1 MKHLTIALLLIIFT
15 LTACNGVDEKA
26 KYPEEEIKDI
36 PPIMLPSDFLK
47 GNYIGLIQCKTLYEM
62 QLFTAYT
69 LIFDNKDNSKE
80 FLESEEFKKT
90 CDSTDNLTIRCGYI
104 EKFKEKSNE
113 LVISQDLSRGDF
125 WSEKDLAEFYAYKM
139 FEFSVIANAEEEEEL
154 VRERI
159 AKLQIT
165 NDLSTCMD
173 YRDYVDGNLQVDIDV
188 ENKEEL
194 EELSKKDF
202 NELSLNDQAMMYLLG
217 RGVKQDFKEA
227 VRLFSIMAEEGDE
240 YAQANLGLTY
250 ADGKGVK
257 KDYEKAIYWFK
268 KSAEQGNASA
278 LTSLG
283 RFYNEGLGVDKDPEE
298 AMRLYRLSAE
308 QGNWSAQRN
317 LGYIYKE
324 GEYIPID
331 LVKSFMWFLLAG
343 SSGDREFIESEL
355 NELRNVLDESQE
367 RQAYEMAEKC
377 ISSEYLDCGYLN
389 EIYWECP
396 PSEYFKCVYSNNES
410 NWDPLAFVCNYQ
422 GDYPIT
428 LQIENETLRYG
439 SLDVKHQ
446 FKILKRN
453 NSSIEWNDTSYMK
466 VPFDVSHILDLENQE
481 LTFNLSSAFNLSSEG
496 TKLDCIQVEEN
507 EIEDYEK
514 DMTSVMVEEDWT
526 PRLPP
531 LSFYLKMAED
541 KDHSKVIHQMNLRC
555 AAFHYLLAVN
565 TLSHCDDLDIF
576 SKESEVKQCLSDT
589 TFAGWKEVKKN
600 LEYHINEHT
609 NLNNVGNYLS
619 NAQMQ
624 MQSSLFMKAYNKSA
638 KIFLNKEEDE
648 SCWGDQTGLLCW
660 EEEKLMCE
668 KLREEKSLQDWF
680 ESLQAD

>member
-1 MKHLTIALLLIIFT
+1 MNKIIISLILSSILLLF
-15 LTACNGVDEKA
+15 AGCNGDKKA
-26 KYPEEEIKDI
+26 NYPQEEIKDI

-62 QLFTAYT
+62 HLFTAYT
-69 LIFDNKDNSKE
+69 LMFDNKDNSKE

-90 CDSTDNLTIRCGYI
+90 CDRTGNLTIKCGYI

-113 LVISQDLSRGDF
+113 LVISQDISREDI
-125 WSEKDLAEFYAYKM
+125 WSKKDLAEFYAFKM
-139 FEFSVIANAEEEEEL
+139 FEMLAIANAEEEL
-154 VRERI
+154 VKERL
-159 AKLQIT
+159 AKLQIA
-165 NDLSTCMD
+165 DDFSTCMD
-173 YRDYVDGNLQVDIDV
+173 YRDYVDGNLEVDIDL

-257 KDYEKAIYWFK
+257 KDYEKAFYWFK

-343 SSGDREFIESEL
+343 SSGDRVSESEL
-355 NELRNVLDESQE
+355 NELRNLLDESQE

-377 ISSEYLDCGYLN
+377 ISSEYLDCGYLKVN
-389 EIYWECP
+389 QNRGN
-396 PSEYFKCVYSNNES
+396 FK
-410 NWDPLAFVCNYQ
+410 
-422 GDYPIT
+422 
-428 LQIENETLRYG
+428 
-439 SLDVKHQ
+439 
-446 FKILKRN
+446 
-453 NSSIEWNDTSYMK
+453 
-466 VPFDVSHILDLENQE
+466 
-481 LTFNLSSAFNLSSEG
+481 
-496 TKLDCIQVEEN
+496 
-507 EIEDYEK
+507 
-514 DMTSVMVEEDWT
+514 
-526 PRLPP
+526 
-531 LSFYLKMAED
+531 
-541 KDHSKVIHQMNLRC
+541 
-555 AAFHYLLAVN
+555 
-565 TLSHCDDLDIF
+565 
-576 SKESEVKQCLSDT
+576 
-589 TFAGWKEVKKN
+589 
-600 LEYHINEHT
+600 
-609 NLNNVGNYLS
+609 
-619 NAQMQ
+619 
-624 MQSSLFMKAYNKSA
+624 
-638 KIFLNKEEDE
+638 
-648 SCWGDQTGLLCW
+648 
-660 EEEKLMCE
+660 
-668 KLREEKSLQDWF
+668 
-680 ESLQAD
+680 

>member
-1 MKHLTIALLLIIFT
+1 MTHLPIASLLIIFT

-26 KYPEEEIKDI
+26 KYPEEKIKDI
-36 PPIMLPSDFLK
+36 PPIILPSDFLK
-47 GNYIGLIQCKTLYEM
+47 ENYMGLIQCKTLYEM
-62 QLFTAYT
+62 HSLTAYRI
-69 LIFDNKDNSKE
+69 LNKVDNKYHSYE
-80 FLESEEFKKT
+80 FIESEDFKKN
-90 CDSTDNLTIRCGYI
+90 CNLNEDLTIRCEYI

-113 LVISQDLSRGDF
+113 IAISQDLSREDF
-125 WSEKDLAEFYAYKM
+125 WNERDLAEFYAYKM
-139 FEFSVIANAEEEEEL
+139 FEFSVIANAEEEEL
-154 VRERI
+154 VSERI
-159 AKLQIT
+159 AKLQIS
-165 NDLSTCMD
+165 DDISTCMD
-173 YRDYVDGNLQVDIDV
+173 YRDYVDGNLVVGIEV
-188 ENKEEL
+188 ENQEQL
-194 EELSKKDF
+194 EEISKKDL
-202 NELSLNDQAMMYLLG
+202 NELALNDQAMMYLYG

-227 VRLFSIMAEEGDE
+227 VRLFSIMAEEGNE
-240 YAQANLGLTY
+240 YAQANLGLMY
-250 ADGKGVK
+250 VDGKGAK
-257 KDYEKAIYWFK
+257 KDYEKALYWFK
-268 KSAEQGNASA
+268 KAAEQGNAGA
-278 LTSLG
+278 IMSLG
-283 RFYNEGLGVDKDPEE
+283 FLYAKGHGVDKDPEE

-308 QGNWSAQRN
+308 QGHRMAQRN
-317 LGYIYKE
+317 LGYMYKN
-324 GEYIPID
+324 GEDVPID
-331 LVKSFMWFLLAG
+331 LVKSFVWFLLSG
-343 SSGDREFIESEL
+343 SSGDKVSESEV

-377 ISSEYLDCGYLN
+377 ISSEYLDCGYPN
-389 EIYWECP
+389 EIYWKCP

-422 GDYPIT
+422 GDDPLT
-428 LQIENETLRYG
+428 VQIEDETLRIG

-466 VPFDVSHILDLENQE
+466 VPFDVSHVLDLENQE
-481 LTFNLSSAFNLSSEG
+481 LTFNLSSAFNISSEG
-496 TKLDCIQVEEN
+496 TKLDCIQVEET

-541 KDHSKVIHQMNLRC
+541 KDHPKVIHQMNLRC
-555 AAFHYLLAVN
+555 EAFHYLLAVN
-565 TLSHCDDLDIF
+565 TLSHCDDLDIL

-619 NAQMQ
+619 SAQLQ
-624 MQSSLFMKAYNKSA
+624 MQSSLFMKAYNKSV
-638 KIFLNKEEDE
+638 KNFLNKEEDE
-648 SCWGDQTGLLCW
+648 SCWGDLTGLLCW

-680 ESLQAD
+680 ESLRAD